1 MNCQAFT
8 DDALLLMHHAA
19 LGALAVD
26 DELTRLH
33 RERRFRVRET
43 PDWIKHI
50 AELEAEM
57 CKRGIGFR
65 AIKWTT
71 DRVSISDVAQL
82 AGPDSAPKDPTAL
95 IGGDRVESA
104 TVLRNTI
111 ACMLRKRFRIVRHD
125 NVSS

>member
-26 DELTRLH
+26 DELSRLH
-33 RERRFRVRET
+33 QERRFRVRET

-50 AELEAEM
+50 ADLEAEM

-71 DRVSISDVAQL
+71 DRVSASDVAHL
-82 AGPDSAPKDPTAL
+82 VGLDGAKDPTAL
-95 IGGDRVESA
+95 IGGEQRAME
-104 TVLRNTI
+104 LRNTI
-111 ACMLRKRFRIVRHD
+111 AGMLRRRFRIVSDD
-125 NVSS
+125 NISS